1 MMEDGVMAKHG
12 AVEHWAKIE
21 VPSRTTD
28 LMLIRERL
36 SARYPLERFTAVR
49 CGPECG
55 SEVLTLRAHQKYT
68 V

>member
-1 MMEDGVMAKHG
+1 MRRFRDYARMMEDGVMAKHG

-49 CGPECG
+49 CD
-55 SEVLTLRAHQKYT
+55 LRS
-68 V
+68 